1 MKIGFIG
8 AGNMGS
14 ALAKAAV
21 KSGALVYIYDKDEEK
36 AKLLANSLGASFKEN
51 SVIAAEC
58 DYIFLAVKPNIIPIA
73 IKEISEGLNANS
85 HGVLVSMAAGV
96 AISKIEES
104 KKDYPIIRI
113 MPNTPASVGAGLILW
128 CRNALVSDSAISAF
142 LEVMT
147 PAGSLMEIE
156 ENKIDAASAISGCGP
171 AFAYMFIE
179 ALADGGVECGLPRDA
194 AQKLAAETLLGASKM
209 VLESGKHPGELKD
222 AVCSPGGSTIAGVA
236 ALEEG
241 AFRATA
247 ASAVRASYEKT
258 LKLGK

>member
-36 AKLLANSLGASFKEN
+36 AKKLADSLGASFKEN

-113 MPNTPASVGAGLILW
+113 SVYHYFIV
-128 CRNALVSDSAISAF
+128 NALKGNGF
-142 LEVMT
+142 
-147 PAGSLMEIE
+147 
-156 ENKIDAASAISGCGP
+156 NKT
-171 AFAYMFIE
+171 
-179 ALADGGVECGLPRDA
+179 V
-194 AQKLAAETLLGASKM
+194 
-209 VLESGKHPGELKD
+209 
-222 AVCSPGGSTIAGVA
+222 
-236 ALEEG
+236 
-241 AFRATA
+241 
-247 ASAVRASYEKT
+247 
-258 LKLGK
+258 